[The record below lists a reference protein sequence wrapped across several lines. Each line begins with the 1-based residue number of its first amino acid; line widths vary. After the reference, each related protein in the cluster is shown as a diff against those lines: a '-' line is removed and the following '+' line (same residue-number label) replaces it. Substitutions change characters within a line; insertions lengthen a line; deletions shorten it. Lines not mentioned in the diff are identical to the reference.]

1 MDADRFR
8 FLIERIGRETGRE
21 YILVVGASAIVPLL
35 RPNPAVTLTR
45 THDVDVFIDVDD
57 SEQDRISFLL
67 GEGSPFEEMHGIYA
81 QPVDFE
87 TPRFAP
93 RHWVSHTLA
102 FRFEGVTALCMEPH
116 DLALSKYGAGR
127 EKDLEFTRVLAAE
140 GYIQKETLLS
150 RLNDVECTEALR
162 GLIRIRIEADFAN
175 TG

>member
-8 FLIERIGRETGRE
+8 FLIQRIGRETGRE

-35 RPNPAVTLTR
+35 CSKPAVTLTR
-45 THDVDVFIDVDD
+45 THDVDE

-87 TPRFAP
+87 TPRYAP
-93 RHWVSHTLA
+93 RHWVSRTLA

-116 DLALSKYGAGR
+116 DLALSKYGAGH
-127 EKDLEFTRVLAAE
+127 EKDLEFTRA
-140 GYIQKETLLS
+140 
-150 RLNDVECTEALR
+150 
-162 GLIRIRIEADFAN
+162 LIREGHVNQRTCWSA
-175 TG
+175 